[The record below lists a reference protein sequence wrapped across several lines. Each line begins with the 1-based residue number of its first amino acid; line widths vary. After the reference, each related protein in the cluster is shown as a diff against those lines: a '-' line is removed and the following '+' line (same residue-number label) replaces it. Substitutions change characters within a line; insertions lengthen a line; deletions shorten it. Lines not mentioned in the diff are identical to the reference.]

1 MTKTSKI
8 TAAKV
13 FITLLNLGMLALAC
27 VYFKDLPRVVLMC
40 AIVIFATLGV
50 TVPSINET
58 QHETIYKFFVLLS
71 VFAALLMIG
80 YTVLDATGWLYK
92 FKDMDTLIAIIRNT
106 KQWGILVYIGIVIF
120 QVIFLPIPSAIIA
133 LIGTV
138 LYGPTYAFLF
148 MTAGT
153 IVGSVITFFMGK
165 IFGRK
170 LAVWVIGEEKT
181 DKFAGLV
188 NEKGRFLFIVMM
200 LFPFFPDDIICLIA
214 GITTMSFKY
223 FLITISWTRPVMI
236 AFMCYFGSGTIIPFK
251 GWGIPVW
258 IAIFVAVIILFFVVN
273 KIKKKIMEK
282 HPRPRKNRP

>member
-40 AIVIFATLGV
+40 AIVVFATLGV

-153 IVGSVITFFMGK
+153 IAGS
-165 IFGRK
+165 
-170 LAVWVIGEEKT
+170 
-181 DKFAGLV
+181 
-188 NEKGRFLFIVMM
+188 
-200 LFPFFPDDIICLIA
+200 
-214 GITTMSFKY
+214 
-223 FLITISWTRPVMI
+223 
-236 AFMCYFGSGTIIPFK
+236 
-251 GWGIPVW
+251 
-258 IAIFVAVIILFFVVN
+258 
-273 KIKKKIMEK
+273 
-282 HPRPRKNRP
+282 